1 MSDLRTL
8 LDSAETLLRLDAALA
23 GRLEKRQGWLFVDA
37 RAAEL
42 PAVAVHVRPW
52 LRDAGRPPTFRIGE
66 DEQPYSRPALRSGY
80 GLIFLTG
87 PQGSMDETGYQV
99 LQEALDDELPHVLV
113 GAGESGL
120 SFHDGGGR
128 WSPLPHPRPLA
139 PRGLRLE
146 IHGAGSTQVHGMLP
160 CRVHVESPATRDS
173 FRIRVDERRGF
184 RETDVPFH
192 LQTSG
197 DAPLGR
203 GWLRLDFIPD
213 GVMDRLVV
221 HPEGF
226 SQAVEIERTN
236 GRRPARQRP
245 PARLHLL
252 FDRTTLDL
260 ESWPRAFERAT
271 LGMDE
276 RDAPRLGE
284 DPRSEWNI
292 GLRRALAQAVADHLE
307 PLEGPARVELWWF
320 ADTPQPGIDRLEG
333 LPIAP
338 ARWGR
343 AGACAPQ
350 HLAGRLTGSVF
361 GYASGLDLFD
371 AVDELIVQVAEATR
385 ESPQERHAVLVVG
398 DSPPPPAD
406 DQDPIWL
413 GLVDRP
419 LRTNARRSP
428 LFRRALA
435 ELGDL
440 QIPVG
445 WLFLRHS
452 ADPPGNHHFVP
463 HYALYQTLRESTL
476 AALRRFGPELI
487 LESADGPEDLGRAL
501 GEILRRM
508 EGRREMPS
516 RLVPGEWS

>member
-8 LDSAETLLRLDAALA
+8 LDSPQDLLGLDAALA
-23 GRLEKRQGWLFVDA
+23 RRLEKRQGWLLVDA
-37 RAAEL
+37 RIAGL

-52 LRDAGRPPTFRIGE
+52 LRDPGRPATFRVE
-66 DEQPYSRPALRSGY
+66 DERSYSRASRRSGY
-80 GLIFLTG
+80 GLVFLAG
-87 PQGSMDETGYQV
+87 PQGAMDEAGYQE
-99 LQEALDDELPHVLV
+99 LQAALEDEVPHIVV
-113 GAGESGL
+113 CAGESGL
-120 SFHDGGGR
+120 SFHEGGGR
-128 WSPLPHPRPLA
+128 WSSLPPPRPLT
-139 PRGLRLE
+139 PRELRVE
-146 IHGAGSTQVHGMLP
+146 IHGAGTAETEGTLP
-160 CRVHVESPATRDS
+160 CRIRVESPAPRDS
-173 FRIRVDERRGF
+173 FRVRLDERRGF
-184 RETDVPFH
+184 RETDVPFQ
-192 LQTSG
+192 LQTSAG
-197 DAPLGR
+197 IPLGG
-203 GWLRLDFIPD
+203 GWLCLDFEPD
-213 GVMDRLVV
+213 GGVDRLVV
-221 HPEGF
+221 RPEGF
-226 SQAVEIERTN
+226 SSAVEVVKVN

-260 ESWPRAFERAT
+260 ESWPRAFERAM
-271 LGMDE
+271 LGTDE
-276 RDAPRLGE
+276 RDDLRVGD
-284 DPRSEWNI
+284 DPRSEWNLS
-292 GLRRALAQAVADHLE
+292 LRRALAQAMTDQLHS
-307 PLEGPARVELWWF
+307 LEGLARIELWWF

-371 AVDELIVQVAEATR
+371 AVDELIVEVAGATL

-406 DQDPIWL
+406 EQDPVWL

-419 LRTNARRSP
+419 LRTNARLSP

-435 ELGDL
+435 ELGRL

-452 ADPPGNHHFVP
+452 GDPPGNTHFGP
-463 HYALYQTLRESTL
+463 HYALYQTLRENTL
-476 AALRRFGPELI
+476 AALRRYGPELI

-501 GEILRRM
+501 GEVLRRM
-508 EGRREMPS
+508 AERRELPS

>member
-8 LDSAETLLRLDAALA
+8 LDSTEALLGLDAALA
-23 GRLEKRQGWLFVDA
+23 GRLEKRQGWLLVDT
-37 RAAEL
+37 RTAEL
-42 PAVAVHVRPW
+42 PAVTVHVRPW
-52 LRDAGRPPTFRIGE
+52 LRDPGCPATFRIE
-66 DEQPYSRPALRSGY
+66 EHERPYSRMALRSGY

-87 PQGSMDETGYQV
+87 SRGAMDEAGYQA
-99 LQEALDDELPHVLV
+99 LQDALDDEVPHVLV
-113 GAGESGL
+113 CDGESGL

-128 WSPLPHPRPLA
+128 WSRVPHPRPVA
-139 PRGLRLE
+139 QRELRLE
-146 IHGAGSTQVHGMLP
+146 IHGSGSMKVDRVLP
-160 CRVHVESPATRDS
+160 CRVRVESPAARDS
-173 FRIRVDERRGF
+173 FRIRLEERRGF
-184 RETDVPFH
+184 RETEIPFH

-197 DAPLGR
+197 DVPLGE
-203 GWLRLDFIPD
+203 GWLCLDFVP
-213 GVMDRLVV
+213 GEEVDRLVV
-221 HPEGF
+221 RPEGF
-226 SQAVEIERTN
+226 SPTVAIERMN
-236 GRRPARQRP
+236 GRRPVRQRS

-260 ESWPRAFERAT
+260 ESWPRAFESAT

-276 RDAPRLGE
+276 RDAARVGD
-284 DPRSEWNI
+284 DPRSEWNL
-292 GLRRALAQAVADHLE
+292 GLRRALAQALTDQLHH
-307 PLEGPARVELWWF
+307 PKGPARIELWWF

-333 LPIAP
+333 LPVAP

-343 AGACAPQ
+343 AGACAPL
-350 HLAGRLTGSVF
+350 HLPGRLTGSVF

-371 AVDELIVQVAEATR
+371 AVDELIVQVAEATK
-385 ESPQERHAVLVVG
+385 ESPQEQHAVLVVG

-406 DQDPIWL
+406 EQDPVWL

-435 ELGDL
+435 ELGEL

-452 ADPPGNHHFVP
+452 ADPPANPHFVP

-476 AALRRFGPELI
+476 AALRRYGPALI
-487 LESADGPEDLGRAL
+487 LESADGPEDLARAL
-501 GEILRRM
+501 GEILRQM
-508 EGRREMPS
+508 AGRRELPS